1 MEKKYSLFHVEG
13 GLGKHV
19 ASIAVAKTIKNNYPD
34 RDLIVVCAYP
44 EPFINLP
51 FIDRVYRLGNT
62 PYFYQDYILNKD
74 TLIFKQEPY
83 FTSTHIHKRLP
94 LVESWCNVLNL
105 EYNGEVS
112 ELIFNIRHRQ
122 RGYQLWNREKPVL
135 VLNSNGG
142 PLENQPYLY
151 AWTRDIPY
159 RTTQELADYFSK
171 DYHVIQIARH
181 ESNIVTNVEGVYQ
194 PLSNMELFSLLL
206 YSDKQ
211 ILIDSA
217 LQHAAA
223 ALNKKSTVLWVAT
236 SPQIFGY
243 DIHDNIVA
251 NIPENFKLPDSY
263 LFDYNFNGNLHECP
277 LITDDIFNVNEI
289 ISSVENT

>member
-19 ASIAVAKTIKNNYPD
+19 ASIAVARTIKNNYPD

-94 LVESWCNVLNL
+94 LVESWCDVLNL

>member
-34 RDLIVVCAYP
+34 RELIVVCAYP

-62 PYFYQDYILNKD
+62 PYFYQDYILDKD

-83 FTSTHIHKRLP
+83 FTTTHIHKQLP
-94 LVESWCNVLNL
+94 LVESWCNALNL
-105 EYNGEVS
+105 EYNGESS
-112 ELIFNIRHRQ
+112 ELIFNIRQRQ
-122 RGYQLWNREKPVL
+122 RGFQLWNREKPVL

-151 AWTRDIPY
+151 AWTRDMPY
-159 RTTQELADYFSK
+159 RTVQELANYFSK

-181 ESNIVTNVEGVYQ
+181 ESNIVANVEGVFQ

-243 DIHDNIVA
+243 DMHDNIVA
-251 NIPENFKLPDSY
+251 DIPENFKLPDSY

-277 LITDDIFNVNEI
+277 LITDDIFDISEI